1 MVFKLRNELI
11 RVEIEHI
18 QLEENMQSKMG
29 IKVWF
34 GEQKGIQC

>member
-1 MVFKLRNELI
+1 MVFKNDLI

-34 GEQKGIQC
+34 GAQKGIQCY